1 MDTEIVRTIVV
12 WALPVLLAITLHEA
26 AHGYAARALGD
37 PTAANLGRISLNPA
51 RHIDPVGT
59 VVMPVLLYVLTK
71 GAFTF
76 GYAKPV
82 PVDYANLRR
91 PRRDMVWVAFAGP
104 GANLLQAL
112 SWALFGIGLQWIGI
126 DEEFLR
132 VMARAG
138 VLVNLMMFA
147 FNLLP
152 IPPLDG
158 GRIAVGLLPKGPAIA
173 LARLEN
179 VGFFLVVALLVVG
192 LVDRWWMRPIMRTAL
207 ETLRAIDPASFVQLM
222 RGPNS

>member
-1 MDTEIVRTIVV
+1 MEMDIVRTIVV

-26 AHGYAARALGD
+26 AHGYAARAFGD
-37 PTAANLGRISLNPA
+37 HTAAQLGRISLNPV

-59 VVMPVLLYVLTK
+59 VVMPVLLYLLTK

-82 PVDYANLRR
+82 PVDFSKLRH
-91 PRRDMVWVAFAGP
+91 PKRDMVWVAFAGP
-104 GANLLQAL
+104 LSNLVQAL
-112 SWALFGIGLQWIGI
+112 LWTLFGIALQWAGV

-132 VMARAG
+132 LVARAG

-179 VGFFLVVALLVVG
+179 VGFFIVVALLVIG
-192 LVDRWWMRPIMRTAL
+192 IVDRWWMLPIMRTAL
-207 ETLRAIDPASFVQLM
+207 ETLRAIDPAAFVQLM
-222 RGPNS
+222 RSAQ